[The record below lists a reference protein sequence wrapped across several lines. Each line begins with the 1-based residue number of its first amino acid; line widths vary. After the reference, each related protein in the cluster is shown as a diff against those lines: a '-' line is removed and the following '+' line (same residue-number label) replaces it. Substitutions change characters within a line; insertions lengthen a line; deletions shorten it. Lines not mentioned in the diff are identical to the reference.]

1 MNKSTVDI
9 LNKLNESSLNEKIN
23 KNNIEIN
30 KAIANPNLGKNR
42 DKIKAAGYETKEYD
56 GKVYNIKNT
65 KTGKSVSPEMYNKDE
80 KKKVDFKGKLDS
92 ERPYKGKVSVYSN
105 YAGKGKDIPS
115 RAIVGKKDKNSV
127 SVDAEEFDA
136 YSKHQSISDDKPNYK
151 SISKNVNDYKNAV
164 KNRDE
169 KTRWAKRNRE
179 GLGYYEDRV
188 KKAQDDLD
196 REKKS
201 IDRYE
206 KEAKDSENE
215 RKEILSRVRAKK
227 NESALTEDEDG
238 YYTVV
243 IGFGGYIGAEN
254 EYNIQADS
262 KEEAVEDALEEA
274 RDDLEVISVDGEE
287 YVYEGCNNKSK
298 KSLKEGEAVDY
309 EDKLKELYQS
319 YKNDGMEDS
328 FWTDLMNAIDN
339 TEYLDKW
346 YESLD
351 EGSLKE
357 YNESCVKSLNEDLVP
372 VSELP
377 DMCYGVLPSDASI
390 IIIKK
395 GEKGY
400 YPTNKGYERE
410 YADIK
415 DWNERNDKADEICNK
430 LNDQL
435 GVTPEQRMSMELR
448 SMNGNWSD

>member
-105 YAGKGKDIPS
+105 FAGKGKDIPS
-115 RAIVGKKDKNSV
+115 RAVVGKKDNSV

-136 YSKHQSISDDKPNYK
+136 YSKHQNAWDKPNYK

-169 KTRWAKRNRE
+169 KTRWANNSRKD
-179 GLGYYEDRV
+179 LGYYEDKV

-196 REKKS
+196 REKKY
-201 IDRYE
+201 IDKYE

-227 NESALTEDEDG
+227 NES
-238 YYTVV
+238 
-243 IGFGGYIGAEN
+243 
-254 EYNIQADS
+254 
-262 KEEAVEDALEEA
+262 EE
-274 RDDLEVISVDGEE
+274 I
-287 YVYEGCNNKSK
+287 
-298 KSLKEGEAVDY
+298 LKEGGAIDY

-351 EGSLKE
+351 EGSLNCLKE
-357 YNESCVKSLNEDLVP
+357 YDESCVKSLKEALVP

-377 DMCYGVLPSDASI
+377 DMCYGVLPTDCSI

-395 GEKGY
+395 GETGY
-400 YPTNKGYERE
+400 YKTNKDYERE
-410 YADIK
+410 YADIT
-415 DWNERNDKADEICNK
+415 DWNERNDKADEAANR
-430 LNDQL
+430 LNAQID
-435 GVTPEQRMSMELR
+435 VTPEQRMSMELR